1 MNVFKKILSFNVF
14 YKKLILFGIIIIL
27 AIPLS
32 FFMIKNF
39 QENLEKSKNK
49 KFFKEFK
56 SEEAKKKKNEFQA
69 ELGKIGEM
77 IKQSA
82 TSSTTT
88 D

>member
-14 YKKLILFGIIIIL
+14 YKKLILFGIIVIL
-27 AIPLS
+27 AIPLVL
-32 FFMIKNF
+32 FIAKNF
-39 QENLEKSKNK
+39 QENLEESKNK

-56 SEEAKKKKNEFQA
+56 SEEIKEKKSEFQA